1 MSNLAEAGSRVAEIE
16 RRLRA
21 MECGLLHLANNQALD
36 GDQKTLSGF
45 VYELMSIQDQIEE
58 AKAALDDHRTDLDE
72 NWKRLKE
79 REKQNE
85 QDAA

>member
-1 MSNLAEAGSRVAEIE
+1 MSNLADAGSRIAEVE

-21 MECGLLHLANNQALD
+21 LECGLLHHANNQALD
-36 GDQKTLSGF
+36 GDRKTVSGF
-45 VYELMSIQDQIEE
+45 VYELMSIQDQIQD
-58 AKAALDDHRTDLDE
+58 AKTALDDHRTDLDE

-85 QDAA
+85 QDG